1 MIAKITLAAILVW
14 ATSSVSHADAVIRP
28 GDTIQTRLTG
38 VPFELADEYRIETTL
53 DDGLISIPHLAQ
65 RIRATGLTASQLAK
79 VIEDRL
85 KAEKI
90 FTTPTITVNVA
101 QQRTVVIGG
110 AVRGPG
116 RQLWSPDMTLLG
128 AISAA
133 GGYNEFPKDEIRLI
147 RDENGQKAIK
157 TFSRKRLAKFPGE
170 DPRLLPGDRVE
181 VVGDL

>member
-1 MIAKITLAAILVW
+1 MMYKTLLLAVFSTTLAVSALAE
-14 ATSSVSHADAVIRP
+14 ATIRA

-38 VPFELADEYRIETTL
+38 VPSELAEDYRIETTV
-53 DDGLISIPHLAQ
+53 DDGMLSIPHISQ
-65 RIRATGLTASQLAK
+65 RIKVTGLTSSQLAK

-90 FTTPTITVNVA
+90 FTNPTMTVNVV
-101 QQRTVVIGG
+101 QQRTVVVGG

-133 GGYNEFPKDEIRLI
+133 GGYNEFPKDEIRLF
-147 RDENGQKAIK
+147 REENGGK
-157 TFSRKRLAKFPGE
+157 TLKSFSRKRLARFPGE
-170 DPRLLPGDRVE
+170 DPRLLPGDRIE